1 MSEIIKIIIAD
12 DHPVFRSGLK
22 QIIES
27 DDNLK
32 VLAEAEDGQRAYEL
46 LLHYKPNVLVLDIDM
61 PKKTG
66 LEVLKEIKKNKINVR
81 TILLTMYKEEDIFDE
96 AMNLGVDGYILKESA
111 ISDIIECIN
120 AVFNNKHYISPL
132 ISDYILNRNRRKNQ
146 LKSKFP
152 AIDVLTTAE
161 RKILKLVAENK
172 TSKEIADE
180 LFISYR
186 TVENHRTN
194 ISSKLNLHGTHS
206 LVKFAIENKAL
217 L

>member
-186 TVENHRTN
+186 T
-194 ISSKLNLHGTHS
+194 
-206 LVKFAIENKAL
+206 
-217 L
+217 